1 MHKDKAI
8 LIGSNGLSF
17 QEGGQEMKKGLA
29 MLVSIM
35 CLALLAGSFSSVAA
49 ADKVRGVTDTEI
61 IIGQWGPQ
69 TGPAALWG
77 SVARGS
83 GVYFDMINAEGGI
96 NGRKIKYVLRD
107 DAYQPAKTKA
117 IAKEFVEDIGVFAVA
132 CGVGTSPGMAVRDYL
147 MENKVP
153 WVGPATGSRHWT
165 EPFQKYLFAL
175 YPRYADEAYLLT
187 QYAVEKLNKKKI
199 GFFYQNDDYGKEGME
214 GAKKYLDKKGIKLAA
229 EVPVEVTDTDLKSH
243 ALKLKESG
251 ADAVIMWV
259 LPKHAATILGQA
271 KAAGFQP
278 QWIASSTL
286 SDAPLMHKLTKGLWE
301 GVIYANFL
309 DIDNPKV
316 KKYLEAQKKF
326 APNEQNT
333 GVFFLAG
340 FMFVEPMVEGLRRAG
355 KDLTPDTFVKAME
368 SIKNWNDWIGHD
380 CTFTA
385 QDHQGM
391 KSIFLS
397 KSGPEGKAEK
407 IADWMTYKE
416 GK

>member
-1 MHKDKAI
+1 
-8 LIGSNGLSF
+8 
-17 QEGGQEMKKGLA
+17 MKRIFL
-29 MLVSIM
+29 MSVSII
-35 CLALLAGSFSSVAA
+35 CLALLAGFFTSVTA

-77 SVARGS
+77 AVARGS
-83 GVYFDMINAEGGI
+83 GVYFDLINQEGGI

-117 IAKEFVEDIGVFAVA
+117 IAKEFVEQIGIFAVA
-132 CGVGTSPGMAVRDYL
+132 SGVGTSPGMAVRDYL

-153 WVGPATGSRHWT
+153 WVGPATGSSHWT
-165 EPFQKYLFAL
+165 VPPQKYLFAL
-175 YPRYADEAYLLT
+175 YPRYTDEAYLLT
-187 QYAVEKLNKKKI
+187 QYAVEKLGKKKI
-199 GFFYQNDDYGKEGME
+199 GFFYQNDDYGKEGLD
-214 GAKKYLDKKGIKLAA
+214 GAKKYLDKKGLKLAA

-243 ALKLKESG
+243 ALKMKEAG

-259 LPKHAATILGQA
+259 LPKHGATILGQA
-271 KAAGFQP
+271 KAVGFEP
-278 QWIASSTL
+278 QWISSSTL
-286 SDAPLMHKLTKGLWE
+286 SDAPLMHKITKGLWE

-309 DIDNPKV
+309 DMDNPRV
-316 KKYLEAQKKF
+316 KKYIEAQKKF

-333 GVFFLAG
+333 GVFFMAG

-355 KDLTPDTFVKAME
+355 KDLTPETYVKAME
-368 SIKNWNDWIGHD
+368 SIKHWNDWLGHD
-380 CTFTA
+380 CTFSA
-385 QDHQGM
+385 DDHQGM

-397 KSGPEGKAEK
+397 KCGPEGKAEK
-407 IADWMTYKE
+407 ISDWLTYQE